1 MKLLH
6 SQYLYVSLEIKRLL
20 NNKKIIVAVT
30 GASAMLY
37 LHSFLEMLEN
47 EDVIVHG
54 ICSDAGEKVLA
65 LENTVNSKNLPG
77 VTKWFDC
84 KNFAAAPASGSADY
98 DAMVII
104 PCSMGTLAAIASG
117 ITTNLIHRT
126 ADVMLK
132 ERKKLILVT
141 RETPLNRTH
150 LQNMLSAHDAGAV
163 ICPPH
168 PGFYL
173 QPETLEAAAMT
184 FSWRLGDQLGLEMKG
199 RKRWSGDE

>member
-1 MKLLH
+1 M
-6 SQYLYVSLEIKRLL
+6 
-20 NNKKIIVAVT
+20 KKILVAVT

-37 LHSFLEMLEN
+37 LQSFLEMLEG

-54 ICSDAGEKVLA
+54 ICSESGEKVLDI
-65 LENTVNSKNLPG
+65 EHNSVPASLPA
-77 VTKWFDC
+77 VSEWFSS
-84 KNFAAAPASGSADY
+84 KNFAAPAASGSAGY
-98 DAMVII
+98 DAMVVI

-117 ITTNLIHRT
+117 ITSNLVHRA

-132 ERKKLILVT
+132 ENKKLILVT

-150 LQNMLSAHDAGAV
+150 IKNMLAAHDAGAT

-173 QPETLEAAAMT
+173 KPDNLQEAAMT
-184 FSWRLGDQLGLEMKG
+184 FSWRLGDQLGLVMKN
-199 RKRWSGDE
+199 RKRWGSSE